1 MSTTR
6 RGTVLI
12 VAGMVAALSAPIAV
26 PDGTGHGMMAAS
38 VEVDGTA
45 AGAAPLRPETYEV
58 ADEPVTATLQ
68 VLEPVEP
75 VRVSLDEIGIRGVA
89 AEGSLV
95 EVYLD
100 AGGDGRPDATEPVA
114 SYEVP
119 EGGWAFEV
127 VAPLRDRRQSVRGP
141 GYGHSRNGDR
151 VGASGDKSARDG

>member
-68 VLEPVEP
+68 VLEPVELSGS
-75 VRVSLDEIGIRGVA
+75 RSMKSGFA
-89 AEGSLV
+89 AS
-95 EVYLD
+95 
-100 AGGDGRPDATEPVA
+100 
-114 SYEVP
+114 
-119 EGGWAFEV
+119 
-127 VAPLRDRRQSVRGP
+127 PLRDPSSRSTSMQEATAGRTRRSPWPRTRFRKAAGP
-141 GYGHSRNGDR
+141 SRSLPR
-151 VGASGDKSARDG
+151 S